1 MFYNT
6 LFFMTKLK
14 DILSEE
20 EREQLENLEDPLED
34 EEDLLEEE

>member
-1 MFYNT
+1 
-6 LFFMTKLK
+6 MTKLK